1 MLADCRDFFKYHA
14 GGKKDT
20 SLIPK
25 QSVKSGSIEYKSN
38 NGVLNIKTNNA
49 YNFHDP
55 LQLAIAA
62 PPVNKSAIDPLQIE
76 KSWKR
81 GRGADATEGGNE
93 AKKNSLK
100 WNTSVNE
107 ASGGSKAE
115 LPVQQR
121 PRVDGVVEKA
131 EYKKHVDNFASH
143 ISNHDTLESEA
154 KRQRLEKQT
163 SSTSTA
169 TTMSVSVP
177 SLPVNEVG
185 EKKKRSESANRFI
198 NRFKRELPDKYE
210 DFKILI
216 AKYSK
221 RRITQDQI
229 IQKTADILFAHVTP
243 AEYED
248 RYSLFKLLSAF
259 ISAKHSDYYEAL
271 LQQYSPR

>member
-20 SLIPK
+20 TLIPK

-38 NGVLNIKTNNA
+38 NGVLNINANNA

-81 GRGADATEGGNE
+81 GRVADTTEGGNE
-93 AKKNSLK
+93 AEKNPLK
-100 WNTSVNE
+100 WNTSINE
-107 ASGGSKAE
+107 DSGGSKSE
-115 LPVQQR
+115 LVQQR
-121 PRVDGVVEKA
+121 PRVDGGVVEKA
-131 EYKKHVDNFASH
+131 EYKKHVDNFASL

-154 KRQRLEKQT
+154 KRQCLEKQT

-169 TTMSVSVP
+169 TTMSVSIP
-177 SLPVNEVG
+177 SLPVNDVAG
-185 EKKKRSESANRFI
+185 KKKRSESAKTFI

-216 AKYSK
+216 GKYAQ

-229 IQKTADILFAHVTP
+229 IQKTADFLFTHVTP
-243 AEYED
+243 AEYEY

-259 ISAKHSDYYEAL
+259 ISAKHSDYYETL